1 MEIQFDFNLQT
12 GCKGNVIASR
22 FGSWCFANHGLAPM
36 APRCHCFAVNGR
48 ESIGSNR
55 DLGGFIAA
63 RWARGL
69 TQPVRSKNRLWHNQ
83 SATQSVRNTTR
94 PQHNQTATQS
104 ESATQPD
111 RNTTSPQH
119 NQTATRPVRSKTS
132 PQHNQT
138 ATQPD
143 RNTIRPQHNQSATQS
158 DRNTT
163 SP

>member
-22 FGSWCFANHGLAPM
+22 FESWCFANHGLAPM

-69 TQPVRSKNRLWHNQ
+69 TQPVRSTTRPWNTTSPQHNQ
-83 SATQSVRNTTR
+83 SATQPDRNTIR
-94 PQHNQTATQS
+94 PQHNQ
-104 ESATQPD
+104 SATQPD

-119 NQTATRPVRSKTS
+119 NQTATQPVRSKT
-132 PQHNQT
+132 
-138 ATQPD
+138 
-143 RNTIRPQHNQSATQS
+143 RR
-158 DRNTT
+158 
-163 SP
+163 